1 MGAGLEGD
9 GGEGLGGLD
18 EGVKADLSLSGQWP
32 SAEPGQTEQGD
43 Y

>member
-1 MGAGLEGD
+1 MEGD
-9 GGEGLGGLD
+9 GGGGWEAGGLD